1 MDWAMVCKQRHVFI
15 ARKPLRA
22 LGAPPRS
29 RAGKS
34 ARDYD
39 RLVARPEWAPDV
51 VALFL
56 ELAALPSP
64 PGEERAV
71 ADLVLDY
78 LHALGLEADEDDAG
92 SKVGSSMGNVYARLG
107 GDGAPG
113 TPLFFCAHLDTVPPE
128 GPIEPVVGE
137 DEVIRNGAGTIL
149 GADDKSAV
157 AAMLE
162 ATARLAEEGRPHA
175 GVELLFTPK
184 EEVGLLGAAA
194 FDESRLAARLGYVYD
209 HAGPI
214 GEVILGA
221 PHQQKLDVRFH
232 GRAAH
237 AGMYPEDGRSAIAAA
252 ARAIADLRLGR
263 LDEETSANVGRIDG
277 GTARNV
283 VPEWCG
289 FAAEARSHDERKLAD
304 LIREMV
310 DTVTF
315 AASLEECEVEAQ
327 VSGLSRGYR
336 FRREDAPVQLAASAL
351 ERVGRSP
358 SFVLS
363 GGGADANVFNERGLQ
378 CVNLANGMTD
388 IHTPAERIAVAD
400 LEQMVSVTLA
410 LVDAASDAP

>member
-1 MDWAMVCKQRHVFI
+1 M
-15 ARKPLRA
+15 P
-22 LGAPPRS
+22 S
-29 RAGKS
+29 T
-34 ARDYD
+34 
-39 RLVARPEWAPDV
+39 RPSWAPDV
-51 VALFL
+51 LSLFL

-71 ADLVLDY
+71 ADRVLDY
-78 LHALGLEADEDDAG
+78 LGALGLEADEDDAG
-92 SKVGSSMGNVYARLG
+92 AKVGSTMGNIFCRIEPAG
-107 GDGAPG
+107 GSGA
-113 TPLFFCAHLDTVPPE
+113 PLFFCAHLDTVPPE
-128 GPIEPVVGE
+128 APIEPVVGE
-137 DEVIRNGAGTIL
+137 DEVVRNGAGTIL

-162 ATARLAEEGRPHA
+162 AAARLVEDGRPHS

-194 FDESRLAARLGYVYD
+194 FDESRLASRVGYVYD
-209 HAGPI
+209 HAGPV

-237 AGMYPEDGRSAIAAA
+237 AGMFPEEGRSAIAAA

-263 LDEETSANVGRIDG
+263 LDEETSANVGRIEG

-310 DTVTF
+310 DTITF

-336 FRREDAPVQLAASAL
+336 FRRDDLPVRLAAAAL
-351 ERVGRSP
+351 GRVGLEP
-358 SFVLS
+358 SYILS

-388 IHTPAERIAVAD
+388 IHTPDERIAVAD
-400 LEQMVSVTLA
+400 LQEMVEVTLA
-410 LVDAASDAP
+410 LIEAAGRVDVA

>member
-1 MDWAMVCKQRHVFI
+1 V
-15 ARKPLRA
+15 P
-22 LGAPPRS
+22 
-29 RAGKS
+29 
-34 ARDYD
+34 
-39 RLVARPEWAPDV
+39 RPEWGSD
-51 VALFL
+51 ALACFL

-71 ADLVLDY
+71 ADRVLDY
-78 LHALGLEADEDDAG
+78 LGALGLEADEDDAG
-92 SKVGSSMGNVYARLG
+92 VTVGSSIGNIYARLDAS
-107 GDGAPG
+107 DGPG
-113 TPLFFCAHLDTVPPE
+113 EPLFFCAHLDTVLPE
-128 GPIEPVVGE
+128 GPIEPEVGE
-137 DEVIRNGAGTIL
+137 DEVVRNAAGTIL

-162 ATARLAEEGRPHA
+162 AAARMVEDGRPHA

-194 FDESRLAARLGYVYD
+194 FDQTRFAARVGYVYD

-214 GEVILGA
+214 GEIILGA
-221 PHQQKLDVRFH
+221 PFQQKLDVRFH

-237 AGMYPEDGRSAIAAA
+237 AGMYPEEGRSAIAAA

-263 LDEETSANVGRIDG
+263 LDDVTTASVGRIQG

-283 VPEWCG
+283 IPEWCT

-304 LIREMV
+304 LVREMV
-310 DTVTF
+310 DAVTF

-336 FRREDAPVQLAASAL
+336 FRRDDVPVQIAAAAL
-351 ERVGRSP
+351 ERVGREP
-358 SFVLS
+358 SYILS

-378 CVNLANGMTD
+378 CLNLANGMTD
-388 IHTPAERIAVAD
+388 IHTPDERIAVAD
-400 LEQMVSVTLA
+400 LHEMVEVTLA
-410 LVDAASDAP
+410 LVDAARDAA

>member
-1 MDWAMVCKQRHVFI
+1 
-15 ARKPLRA
+15 
-22 LGAPPRS
+22 
-29 RAGKS
+29 
-34 ARDYD
+34 
-39 RLVARPEWAPDV
+39 VARPEWGSDV
-51 VALFL
+51 LATFL

-71 ADLVLDY
+71 ADRVLAY
-78 LHALGLEADEDDAG
+78 LTALGLEAGEDDAG
-92 SKVGSSMGNVYARLG
+92 ARVGSTIGNVYCRLEPNG
-107 GDGAPG
+107 GAGE
-113 TPLFFCAHLDTVPPE
+113 PLFFCAHLDTVLPE
-128 GPIEPVVGE
+128 AAIEPVVGE
-137 DEVIRNGAGTIL
+137 DEVVRNAAGTIL

-162 ATARLAEEGRPHA
+162 AAARLVEDGRSHS

-214 GEVILGA
+214 GEIILGA

-237 AGMYPEDGRSAIAAA
+237 AGMFPEDGRSAIAAA

-263 LDEETSANVGRIDG
+263 LDEETSANVGRIQG

-283 VPEWCG
+283 VPEWCE

-310 DTVTF
+310 ETVTF
-315 AASLEECEVEAQ
+315 AASLEECEVETQ
-327 VSGLSRGYR
+327 VSGLSPGYR
-336 FRREDAPVQLAASAL
+336 FRRDDPPVRIAAAAL
-351 ERVGRSP
+351 EQVGREP
-358 SFVLS
+358 SYIFS

-388 IHTPAERIAVAD
+388 IHTPEERIAVAD
-400 LEQMVSVTLA
+400 LHEMVEVTLA
-410 LVDAASDAP
+410 LVEAAGEVAGAD